1 MGKDFRY
8 KPGTGPLIFV
18 VDDEPMLLDLAEDM
32 LKSEGFQVR
41 TFQDPSRAVEEYA
54 AAKPRPILVLT
65 DYAMSGMNGLDV
77 IRECRRIQ
85 PSQKI
90 ILVSG
95 TVDEGIYA
103 DSGVKPDS
111 FLSKP
116 FNPDQFMAAVR
127 ALAED

>member
-1 MGKDFRY
+1 MAKDFRY
-8 KPGTGPLIFV
+8 QPGTGPLIFV
-18 VDDEPMLLDLAEDM
+18 IDDEPMLLDLAEDM
-32 LKSEGFQVR
+32 LKAEGFQVR
-41 TFQDPSRAVEEYA
+41 TFQDPGKALEEYA
-54 AAKPRPILVLT
+54 ASNPPPALILT
-65 DYAMSGMNGLDV
+65 DYAMGSLNGLDV
-77 IRECRRIQ
+77 IRKCRRLR

-103 DSGVKPDS
+103 DTSVKPDT

-116 FNPDQFMAAVR
+116 YNTGEFMAAVR